1 LVRGG
6 FLCEAL
12 EFMEENYKHPPKLEL
27 EEFWSSEEYF
37 FHDDQQ
43 MSLVQKYCPKMRKV
57 MFQFSKE
64 VMCDVLFLA
73 NFKNLTELHLWGGE
87 FYSDKINLVLTQIG
101 LQLKTLFLIHS
112 EEINQQAI
120 ISITKHCNNLNT
132 LGLYNCDF
140 NNVVVEIDED
150 ESYFYYRRERDKD
163 KLELMLELSNLSIVS
178 ECPTNFI
185 FLLLSSALNIQH
197 FKTGQNCALTDD
209 DLVKLLE
216 VNQLK
221 HLESFQI
228 PASKHLSMKSV
239 ELLLT
244 YCEDIR
250 SIQDLNYWELCNGEE
265 LEELRNAAKFN
276 NYEIDLGFKPEE
288 RKIQK
293 HLDDLNEET
302 MNYLRGITED

>member
-1 LVRGG
+1 
-6 FLCEAL
+6 
-12 EFMEENYKHPPKLEL
+12 M
-27 EEFWSSEEYF
+27 
-37 FHDDQQ
+37 
-43 MSLVQKYCPKMRKV
+43 
-57 MFQFSKE
+57 
-64 VMCDVLFLA
+64 
-73 NFKNLTELHLWGGE
+73 
-87 FYSDKINLVLTQIG
+87 
-101 LQLKTLFLIHS
+101 
-112 EEINQQAI
+112 
-120 ISITKHCNNLNT
+120 
-132 LGLYNCDF
+132 
-140 NNVVVEIDED
+140 DED

-185 FLLLSSALNIQH
+185 FLLLSAALNIQH

-250 SIQDLNYWELCNGEE
+250 QG
-265 LEELRNAAKFN
+265 FN
-276 NYEIDLGFKPEE
+276 FWKRRFD
-288 RKIQK
+288 
-293 HLDDLNEET
+293 
-302 MNYLRGITED
+302 